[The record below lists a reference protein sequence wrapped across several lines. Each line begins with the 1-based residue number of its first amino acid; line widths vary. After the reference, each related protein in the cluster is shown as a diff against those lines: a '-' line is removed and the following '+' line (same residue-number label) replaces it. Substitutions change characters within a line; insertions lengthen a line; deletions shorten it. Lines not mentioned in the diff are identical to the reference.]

1 MKPSAAALTDQPEE
15 PTMHTA
21 PTRTRPDPP
30 RTLAGY
36 GVALPDGCYRLYDDR
51 GRPLTRLQARKLAA
65 RTGGRPIS
73 HWFL

>member
-1 MKPSAAALTDQPEE
+1 
-15 PTMHTA
+15 MHTA
-21 PTRTRPDPP
+21 PTPPTPTRPEPT

-36 GVALPDGCYRLYDDR
+36 GVALPDGRGYRLYNDR
-51 GRPLTRLQARKLAA
+51 GRPLTRLQARKLAR